1 MSYKQIQAS
10 DIATYV
16 FCRRA
21 WWLQRAEG
29 HVPQNF
35 REMKAGQ
42 QFHQQHGRTV
52 QRALWTRR
60 LAYALLFVVVALTT
74 FQLLMGM

>member
-16 FCRRA
+16 YCRRA
-21 WWLQRAEG
+21 WWRQRAEG
-29 HVPQNF
+29 HAPQNL
-35 REMKAGQ
+35 RELMAGQ
-42 QFHQQHGRTV
+42 QFHQQHGRSV

-60 LAYALLFVVVALTT
+60 LAYALLFVVVALVT
-74 FQLLMGM
+74 FQLLMSL